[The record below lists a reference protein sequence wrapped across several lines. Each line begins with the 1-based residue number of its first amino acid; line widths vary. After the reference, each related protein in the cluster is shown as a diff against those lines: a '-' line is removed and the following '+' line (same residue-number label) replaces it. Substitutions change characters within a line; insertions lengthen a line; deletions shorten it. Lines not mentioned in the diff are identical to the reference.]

1 MSKKILLI
9 HSSVDGH
16 TVKILDKISSL
27 IGEKRSVTKKCI
39 SEVSK
44 DLIKQSDYIVIGA
57 SIRYGDHRKN
67 LYEFVDQN
75 KDLLDEKD
83 NAFFSVNAVARKEDK
98 NTANTNPFI
107 TKFLRKSK
115 WRPKKIEVFAGRI
128 DYPKYNAFDK
138 YMIRFIM
145 WITSGPTNMNESY
158 EFTNWDQVKKFAQEI
173 S

>member
-1 MSKKILLI
+1 L
-9 HSSVDGH
+9 
-16 TVKILDKISSL
+16 
-27 IGEKRSVTKKCI
+27 
-39 SEVSK
+39 
-44 DLIKQSDYIVIGA
+44 
-57 SIRYGDHRKN
+57 
-67 LYEFVDQN
+67 QN
-75 KDLLDEKD
+75 KTLNEYLEQLKIYVEGQNYNKSIDLLNEAISQYPKENKLKLNVGNIYKLLDEKD

-98 NTANTNPFI
+98 NTANTNPYI

-158 EFTNWDQVKKFAQEI
+158 EFTNWNQVKKFAQEI

>member
-1 MSKKILLI
+1 MAKNILI
-9 HSSVDGH
+9 IFSSFDGH
-16 TVKILDKISSL
+16 TINICEHISKNLQANHYPKLMNLKDAKKSDLEEAEKI
-27 IGEKRSVTKKCI
+27 
-39 SEVSK
+39 
-44 DLIKQSDYIVIGA
+44 IVGA

-67 LYEFVDQN
+67 LYKFVDQN

-98 NTANTNPFI
+98 NTANTNPYI

-158 EFTNWDQVKKFAQEI
+158 EFTNWNQVKKFAQEI